1 MVSPVRRDG
10 TARPRATTTDGAALK
25 EARRRKERTYPELA
39 GEGGRARFVVI
50 GVEVGGRWSAESAQ
64 LLSARQGPVLG
75 RRGFAVESAAARVCR
90 EAGARVSLDV
100 RVQDMDLAR
109 PDALDNRRLEVVAV
123 GLPLFQGAQ
132 LVDTTAVSVL
142 RRDGAPR
149 RRVVS
154 QDGAAL
160 DAARRRKERVY
171 PELTGQLGHT
181 RLVVLTCEV
190 AGRWAEECVE
200 FINQLAKAKARREP
214 RYLRG
219 RARQAWRQRWATLLA
234 CSAAKAFGLSLLER
248 RGGLGPT
255 ASPHPPRR

>member
-1 MVSPVRRDG
+1 M
-10 TARPRATTTDGAALK
+10 
-25 EARRRKERTYPELA
+25 
-39 GEGGRARFVVI
+39 
-50 GVEVGGRWSAESAQ
+50 
-64 LLSARQGPVLG
+64 
-75 RRGFAVESAAARVCR
+75 
-90 EAGARVSLDV
+90 SLDV

-132 LVDTTAVSVL
+132 LAVDTTAVSVL

-160 DAARRRKERVY
+160 DAARRREERVY

-190 AGRWAEECVE
+190 AAQPAG
-200 FINQLAKAKARREP
+200 Q
-214 RYLRG
+214 
-219 RARQAWRQRWATLLA
+219 
-234 CSAAKAFGLSLLER
+234 S
-248 RGGLGPT
+248 
-255 ASPHPPRR
+255 